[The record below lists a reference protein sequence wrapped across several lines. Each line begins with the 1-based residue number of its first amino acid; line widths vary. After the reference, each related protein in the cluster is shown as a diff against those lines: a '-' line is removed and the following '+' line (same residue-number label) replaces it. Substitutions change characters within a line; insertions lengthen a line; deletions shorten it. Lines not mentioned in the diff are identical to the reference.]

1 MLKINLLSTE
11 KEKIGLILI
20 VSYFIIPEISLL
32 LIVLYFFVLNQ
43 EKKIYYL
50 KEKIKDFVSI
60 LLFFIPII
68 YIISLTTKALL
79 PDYQEQRIV
88 NEIKQSGVISMRLIT
103 SILITA
109 PIIEEIIFRSIL
121 YRYLKK
127 YTTMLCSSIIVAV
140 SFSIIHQNILASTV
154 LFTLSIFLTIV
165 YEKFGNILFPIAVH
179 ILFNSIMLILMLYN

>member
-20 VSYFIIPEISLL
+20 ASYLIIPEISLL
-32 LIVLYFFVLNQ
+32 LIVLYFFVLKQ
-43 EKKIYYL
+43 EKKIFDL
-50 KEKIKDFVSI
+50 KEKIKDFFRI
-60 LLFFIPII
+60 LLFFVPII

-79 PDYQEQRIV
+79 PDYQEQEIV
-88 NEIKQSGVISMRLIT
+88 NEIKDSGVISMQLIT

-127 YTTMLCSSIIVAV
+127 YTTINQRL
-140 SFSIIHQNILASTV
+140 N
-154 LFTLSIFLTIV
+154 
-165 YEKFGNILFPIAVH
+165 
-179 ILFNSIMLILMLYN
+179 